1 MLRGLYTAAS
11 GMIAQQRRHDTVTNN
26 ISNINTPGYKQTN
39 AVTRSFPEMLLSMT
53 GVEGATNRGIGRWTS
68 GVLAEEALSIHLQ
81 GDLMQTNQS
90 SDFALISNI
99 EVEGLTFDA
108 SGKSVNEDG
117 EVVFQPQA
125 FFTVQDA
132 NGDIRY
138 TRGGKFT
145 VKGEGFLLTSDGS
158 NVLGTDG
165 APIQLPPGVGLDT
178 LTLTADQR
186 FVDGDG
192 ADIGVQLLIS
202 RIDNPNELVREGN
215 GNFRFV
221 DDEGEAVP
229 IAAGERI
236 EVRQGYVERSNVDSA
251 QAAVDLMAALR
262 AYEANQKVIQFYDQ
276 SLQKA
281 ANEIGRV

>member
-1 MLRGLYTAAS
+1 MLRGIYTAAS

-39 AVTRSFPEMLLSMT
+39 AVARSFPEMLLAMT
-53 GVEGATNRGIGRWTS
+53 GVENADRNPIGRWTS
-68 GVLAEEALSIHLQ
+68 GVLAEESLSIHLQ

-90 SDFALISNI
+90 SDFALVSNI
-99 EVEGLTFDA
+99 EVEGLAFDA
-108 SGKSVNEDG
+108 SGKTIGADG
-117 EVVFQPQA
+117 NVIFQPQA

-132 NGDIRY
+132 SGETRY

-145 VKGEGFLLTSDGS
+145 VTGDGFLMTSDGS
-158 NVLGTDG
+158 NVLGTNG
-165 APIQLPPGVGLDT
+165 APIQLPAGVGLDSLI
-178 LTLTADQR
+178 LTPDQR
-186 FVDGDG
+186 FVDSEG
-192 ADIGVQLLIS
+192 AEIGAQLLIT
-202 RIDNPNELVREGN
+202 RIDNPNLLVREGN

-221 DDEGEAVP
+221 NNEGAAQP

-281 ANEIGRV
+281 ANEVGRV